1 MPKKTASG
9 KTISRGFVCVA
20 EKIRDEKMVPEGR
33 KTMKGVNYYLN
44 HEKQFLEVLNHT
56 NIPLDN
62 NATESALRNFC
73 MHKHTWRLIDTIN
86 GVKASA

>member
-20 EKIRDEKMVPEGR
+20 EKIRDEKMVPEGG

-44 HEKQFLEVLNHT
+44 HE
-56 NIPLDN
+56 
-62 NATESALRNFC
+62 R
-73 MHKHTWRLIDTIN
+73 
-86 GVKASA
+86 